1 MGINY
6 NVVLKG
12 ITMKRILAITLLFSS
27 FACIAKSTT
36 QEELPMSTQ
45 TISYIQHPVDGIKYA
60 IVQEGAADAPV
71 AKAGQKVR
79 VHYTGWLKN
88 NDGSLGNKFDSS
100 HNRNQPFEFI
110 LGAGFVITGW
120 DKGVEG
126 MKVGE
131 IRRLELAPHVAY
143 GAQEIRGLIP
153 KNSTLIFDVELL
165 GVN

>member
-1 MGINY
+1 MGIKY
-6 NVVLKG
+6 NVIHKG

-27 FACIAKSTT
+27 FACIAKETT

-45 TISYIQHPVDGIKYA
+45 NVCYTQHPVDGIKYA
-60 IVQEGAADAPV
+60 ILKEAAADAAA

-79 VHYTGWLKN
+79 VHYTGWLRN
-88 NDGSLGNKFDSS
+88 SDGSLGNKFDSS
-100 HNRNQPFEFI
+100 LTRNQPFEFI

-165 GVN
+165 DVK